1 MRGSIANIK
10 IDHALTFEMPRKVF
24 SSSCNRQNRVF
35 RPYLKTSLQKLTK
48 EAKIEEAQN
57 PTDLHT
63 EICMRYFT
71 HDRKVALI
79 GKTLRHIKVKIVRY

>member
-1 MRGSIANIK
+1 MLW
-10 IDHALTFEMPRKVF
+10 HLTLTFDLLRKIF
-24 SSSCNRQNRVF
+24 LSSCQSKEF
-35 RPYLKTSLQKLTK
+35 RPFLNKSLQKLTK

-79 GKTLRHIKVKIVRY
+79 GKTLRHFKVKIVRY